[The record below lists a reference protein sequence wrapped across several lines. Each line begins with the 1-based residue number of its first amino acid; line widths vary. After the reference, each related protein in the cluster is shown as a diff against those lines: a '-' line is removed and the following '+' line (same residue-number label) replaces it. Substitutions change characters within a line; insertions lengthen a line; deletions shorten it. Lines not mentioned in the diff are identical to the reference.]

1 MNKYYVSYNF
11 QNKKLQIGFG
21 SCWLELNCDKITSKA
36 ISEITKYIT
45 KENDFISI
53 VIINVIRLEDE
64 KE

>member
-11 QNKKLQIGFG
+11 QNKTLQTGFG

-36 ISEITKYIT
+36 ISEREKYIT

-53 VIINVIRLEDE
+53 VIINVMRLEDE
-64 KE
+64 